1 MYIVFGII
9 AGACFILNKS
19 INMLL
24 SNETGI
30 FSSNFINHL
39 TGLLGS
45 IVIFF
50 ISLIFMPMNG
60 VLLSGIPFYG
70 FLGGVLGATFVVLS
84 NHTFSKTSVITSS
97 LLILA
102 GQFIS
107 SIIFDFLVL
116 KHNLQFTKIL
126 GAVLIILAILL
137 YSSEKNE
144 G

>member
-45 IVIFF
+45 IIIFF
-50 ISLIFMPMNG
+50 ISLIFIPMNR
-60 VLLSGIPFYG
+60 VMLSGIPFYG

-84 NHTFSKTSVITSS
+84 NHTFAKTSVITSS
-97 LLILA
+97 IIILA
-102 GQFIS
+102 GQFLS
-107 SIIFDFLVL
+107 SIMFDFLIL
-116 KHNLQFTKIL
+116 KHDLQFTKIL
-126 GAVLIILAILL
+126 GAVFIILAILL
-137 YSSEKNE
+137 YSSEKNN
-144 G
+144 